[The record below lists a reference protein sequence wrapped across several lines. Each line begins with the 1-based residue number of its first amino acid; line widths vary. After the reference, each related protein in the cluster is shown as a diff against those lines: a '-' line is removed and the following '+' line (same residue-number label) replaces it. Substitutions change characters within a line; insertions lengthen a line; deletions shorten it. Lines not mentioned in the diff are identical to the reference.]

1 MHFRRLAC
9 GINFWHLGHWV
20 PISFLQ
26 NGQGEHKLGFS
37 SSFFFGAPGE
47 TTAPQESLQVPD
59 DLEVV
64 SSPQV
69 SRQGAELLLTTLTH
83 LPFATGPWFLSRTRA
98 PLWRWE
104 LFLLPCA
111 NHSLFLRV
119 GKETYSCVCL
129 VPPVPQPGS
138 LGDRAVEMADGWISV
153 FFCTPSSSVLRKHYW
168 CLF

>member
-1 MHFRRLAC
+1 MHFRRPAC

-47 TTAPQESLQVPD
+47 TTAPQEPLQVPD

-69 SRQGAELLLTTLTH
+69 SRQGAELLLTTLMH
-83 LPFATGPWFLSRTRA
+83 LPFATGPWFLSRTWA